1 LLFNASMSETELLGD
16 IHPEDLKELLRRNG
30 LSLIAERIEDE
41 RTVIDLL
48 DFDIDYGQGYLF
60 SRPRPVRRDM
70 IAA

>member
-1 LLFNASMSETELLGD
+1 MSETELLGD